1 MERIAIIDV
10 GSNSVRLVMIDI
22 GPEGGYHQIEN
33 VKETVRLVENI
44 APDGSLHPKAQEH
57 AVETLALFAR
67 LCEVR
72 GVDTIIAVATAAVRR
87 APNRDEFLARLH
99 RETGIEVRVL
109 TGEEE
114 ADLDYVGVVNTAAPE
129 TGLIIDVGGGSTKLV
144 GYRNRLKENWA
155 ALPLGSVT
163 LANDFSVRDQIKP
176 DSLVELEDFLTEQ
189 LTKLPWLSQYGTV
202 VALGGSARTLA
213 RIDRRRRD
221 YKPDISHG
229 YELLPESVED
239 IYRWLS
245 RLDLQSRWRIAG
257 MSRERADVIVPGI
270 AVIKQLLQVSGSS
283 RVVTSRSGLRDGLLY
298 RYLSRHTRDPILLS
312 PLMHS
317 VENLI
322 QYYNI
327 ESAHYRHVN
336 NLALSLYDQLRPLH
350 GMNTYERRLLIVAA
364 LLHDIGIVVDHEN
377 RYVHTFYMMLNAR
390 LNGLTHRE
398 LATCAFVAASHERY
412 FLQGVMNYTVPAG
425 PLEQEDFRRI
435 MLLSLVLRLA
445 KSFDLGKSGAVE
457 GVGVELDDHEVRM
470 RLRTRG
476 KARLEMQAAMAHAA
490 DFKAFFRRSLRI
502 F

>member
-33 VKETVRLVENI
+33 VKETVRLVANT

-57 AVETLALFAR
+57 AVETLALFAG

-87 APNRDEFLARLH
+87 APNRAEFLAKLH

-114 ADLDYVGVVNTAAPE
+114 ADLDYIGVVNTVAPE
-129 TGLIIDVGGGSTKLV
+129 TGLIIDVGGGSTKLI
-144 GYRNRLKENWA
+144 GYRNRLKEHWA
-155 ALPLGSVT
+155 ALPFGSVT
-163 LANDFSVRDQIKP
+163 LANDFAVRDKIDP
-176 DSLVELEDFLTEQ
+176 ASLVELEGFLTKE
-189 LTKLPWLSQYGTV
+189 LTKLPWLFQYNTV
-202 VALGGSARTLA
+202 VALGGIARTLA

-221 YKPDISHG
+221 YRPDISHG
-229 YELLPESVED
+229 YEILAESVED
-239 IYRWLS
+239 NYRRLA
-245 RLDLQSRWRIAG
+245 RLDLHSRWRIAG
-257 MSRERADVIVPGI
+257 MSRERADVIVAGI
-270 AVIKQLLQVSGSS
+270 AVIKQVLQASGSS

-298 RYLSRHTRDPILLS
+298 RYLSRDTRDPILLS

-377 RYVHTFYMMLNAR
+377 RYIHTFYMMLNAR
-390 LNGLTHRE
+390 LNGLSHRE
-398 LATCAFVAASHERY
+398 LVTCAFVAASHERY

-435 MLLSLVLRLA
+435 MLLSLLLRLA
-445 KSFDLGKSGAVE
+445 KSFDLGKGGAVE
-457 GVGVELDDHEVRM
+457 GVRVEIDDHEVRM

-502 F
+502 I